1 MAYAKYCEVIAKSL
15 IANAD
20 SITSEIDKYIAKADD
35 DLKKQLKKEG
45 YTKPKET
52 VKAINSM
59 EEAIADILHNQ
70 TDELVDI
77 LDQAATD
84 DADWEETNQ
93 RVAEM
98 LNADDISEQTQV
110 VAEEMFTA
118 QVPALATA
126 YIKES
131 DGELTISTLRKRTS
145 AWISSWSETLGELMR
160 LNTHSQISSLIE
172 QTISDGDSIAD
183 LSRKILDGGFR
194 NEYYQAKRVAVT
206 EVLRAHS
213 VAREESIQQSPAVE
227 GKEWKHTGG
236 AKNKP
241 RPNHVAMDGQI
252 VPKNNPFVLIGKDGA
267 TYYPMYPRDSILPA
281 SETINCHCIHRGVV
295 NQDVLGLS
303 LDERRQ
309 LQQQYIEADNEAWQK
324 ELNEKAKAAA
334 GINEDTVFLDSLRE
348 KTKENQIKY
357 CGGRKKWALVESGV
371 VTNDTDLMK
380 IRTTSLKDLAEDG
393 ILTVG
398 DATLNH
404 SVKGTYK
411 IATKQYPNGRMV
423 SGGHTQA
430 AIEQCTEQGIEFS
443 ITGTFSNG
451 VRIGNVPSSQMK
463 LKRTENGQAWFPENW
478 DDEKVLLAG
487 TAVANNGAELVDG
500 YHKTGVY
507 DGVAVRVLFK
517 DGNIETICPDI
528 DQHLYVEGV
537 EALDG

>member
-110 VAEEMFTA
+110 VAEEIFTA

-145 AWISSWSETLGELMR
+145 AWISSWSETLGEFMR

-227 GKEWKHTGG
+227 GKEWKHTG
-236 AKNKP
+236 AHKIKP
-241 RPNHVAMDGQI
+241 RQNHVKMDGQI
-252 VPKNNPFVLIGKDGA
+252 VPKDEAFTLVGADGN
-267 TYYPMYPRDSILPA
+267 TYYPAFPRDPLLPA
-281 SETINCHCIHRGVV
+281 GESVNCHCIHRGVV
-295 NQDVLGLS
+295 NDDVLGLS
-303 LDERRQ
+303 LDERKA
-309 LQQQYIEADNEAWQK
+309 LQQKIIEADDGEWEK
-324 ELNEKAKAAA
+324 ELDAKNKSKAGIEVGEQENSKVKYDNKEAVIDRKMVASADYRKRYDALPEKAKVKRKVASNAKKMLRHRSGTEYEDLAYIDSKTGSCMVRDNYNVKKQVLPSRAMKKMVNGADDYTIISVHNHPTSSAPSLSDLCSARDKKYKYGIAA
-334 GINEDTVFLDSLRE
+334 GHNGTIYKYAVHGDLNEPMADGGLDMLDRVKYIE
-348 KTKENQIKY
+348 DEGERTKLLD
-357 CGGRKKWALVESGV
+357 RALSVLKDSGV
-371 VTNDTDLMK
+371 EM
-380 IRTTSLKDLAEDG
+380 E
-393 ILTVG
+393 
-398 DATLNH
+398 
-404 SVKGTYK
+404 
-411 IATKQYPNGRMV
+411 
-423 SGGHTQA
+423 
-430 AIEQCTEQGIEFS
+430 
-443 ITGTFSNG
+443 
-451 VRIGNVPSSQMK
+451 
-463 LKRTENGQAWFPENW
+463 
-478 DDEKVLLAG
+478 VL
-487 TAVANNGAELVDG
+487 
-500 YHKTGVY
+500 
-507 DGVAVRVLFK
+507 
-517 DGNIETICPDI
+517 
-528 DQHLYVEGV
+528 
-537 EALDG
+537 